1 MKRFFLDSSFFF
13 PFIKVGIEKCNQE
26 DLLRFFSRE
35 DIRLLRSEI
44 TLFEL
49 SAKGSKLVNEGK
61 IEITDF
67 INGIN
72 TVNFMSKVVMVPIF
86 YSEILSLATK
96 FRKNHPDF
104 IDCVILASAVYYS
117 DIFVT
122 LDESLRNKFQESWR
136 VGLDNHVQDFKVLLW
151 KDVIKK

>member
-13 PFIKVGIEKCNQE
+13 PFIKVGIEQCNQE
-26 DLLRFFSRE
+26 ELLRFFSRE
-35 DIRLLRSEI
+35 DIRLFRSEI

-49 SAKGSKLVNEGK
+49 SAKGSKFVNEGK

-72 TVNFMSKVVMVPIF
+72 TVNFMSRVATVPIY
-86 YSEILSLATK
+86 YSETQTLATK
-96 FRKNHPDF
+96 FRKDHPDF

-122 LDESLRNKFQESWR
+122 LDELLKKKFEEKWR
-136 VGLDNHVQDFKVLLW
+136 VGLDNHVKDFKVLLW